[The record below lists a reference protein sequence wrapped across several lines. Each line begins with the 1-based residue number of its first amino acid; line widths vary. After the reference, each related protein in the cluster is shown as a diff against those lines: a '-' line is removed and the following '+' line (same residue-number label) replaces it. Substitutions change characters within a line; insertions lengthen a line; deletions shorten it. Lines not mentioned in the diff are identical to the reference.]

1 MRENNCFLWRS
12 CGRKAGTQTGT
23 GIEKSKAV
31 VCHVI
36 VFCVLL
42 LLLWGMLIVSS
53 LIPNESLRENM
64 EKSALTYREKDAFS
78 FENGRKW
85 NGISDNYADT
95 ILLNISWNMGNGNP
109 LFSSLDT
116 WYYDGEELGESVGLY
131 LSVTEEGVQPN
142 VDYSRYWHGSA
153 VFIRLLHLVT
163 DVEGIKLI
171 GLLAAL
177 LPALLTLGILAKYGH
192 VDLAAAFLL
201 SMGAVQI
208 WNIRLSLEYQPAFII
223 CFLLCP
229 FYLWAERKRESLL
242 TYLSVAGGV
251 TIAFFDFLTT
261 ETVTIVFPLILVT
274 AVRAAEGRLGSLK
287 RNVRS
292 FVLCGFGWIGAY
304 AGTFTVKW
312 AAVSLA
318 TGNNKFLAALSSAE
332 ERFGGS
338 LQATGTDNPVLRIP
352 MAVAANLTVLFGG
365 EERVEPARII
375 MGILFIFLI
384 MGSVLYLFY
393 QKESNKD
400 GIKLLLMLGMVVF
413 LRYMVLNNH
422 SYMHEFFT
430 YRALISPVM
439 AGLAGGILSVKSC
452 PRFSALN
459 VSEWR
464 KK

>member
-1 MRENNCFLWRS
+1 MGENKPFLLKQKV
-12 CGRKAGTQTGT
+12 RKT
-23 GIEKSKAV
+23 GIRTGSGTKKAKTAGF
-31 VCHVI
+31 HII

-42 LLLWGMLIVSS
+42 AALWGMLVIAS
-53 LIPNESLRENM
+53 LIPNGMIRENM
-64 EKSALTYREKDAFS
+64 EKSALTYKEKDAFS
-78 FENGRKW
+78 FENHQKW

-95 ILLNISWNMGNGNP
+95 ILLNISWNMGGGNP
-109 LFSSLDT
+109 LLSSLDT
-116 WYYDGEELGESVGLY
+116 WYYDGEGLGENVGLY
-131 LSVTEEGVQPN
+131 LSVTGEGVQPN

-153 VFIRLLHLVT
+153 AFIRLLHLVT
-163 DVEGIKLI
+163 DVDGIKLI

-177 LPALLTLGILAKYGH
+177 LPALLTMGILVKYGH
-192 VDLAAAFLL
+192 SDLAAALLL

-229 FYLWAERKRESLL
+229 FYLWAERKKESLL

-251 TIAFFDFLTT
+251 AVAFFDFLTT
-261 ETVTIVFPLILVT
+261 ETVVILLPLILVA
-274 AVRAAEGRLGSLK
+274 AVRTAEGRLGTLK
-287 RNVRS
+287 ENVRP
-292 FVLCGFGWIGAY
+292 FALYGFGWISAY
-304 AGTFTVKW
+304 AGTFLVKW
-312 AAVSLA
+312 AAASLV
-318 TGNNKFLAALSSAE
+318 TGNNKFLTAFSSAG

-338 LQATGTDNPVLRIP
+338 LQAAGTDNPVLRIP

-365 EERVEPARII
+365 GKRVDPMRII
-375 MGILFIFLI
+375 VGILFIFLI

-400 GIKLLLMLGMVVF
+400 GIKLLLMLGAVVF

-439 AGLAGGILSVKSC
+439 AGLAGGILSVKH
-452 PRFSALN
+452 AG
-459 VSEWR
+459 
-464 KK
+464 K